1 MKTFPDKGA
10 YIMAERKP
18 RATREDSLNAK
29 LAKNAE
35 AKAKLQEKMDT
46 LDAIEADLKQKLA
59 ELKDEKKKAER
70 AAEAKAKREEK
81 KKAEKELMKAIS
93 KSGLSMEEIKKKL
106 GI

>member
-1 MKTFPDKGA
+1 
-10 YIMAERKP
+10 MAERKP

-29 LAKNAE
+29 LTKNAE
-35 AKAKLQEKMDT
+35 AKAKLQEKIDA
-46 LDAIEADLKQKLA
+46 LDAIEADLKKKLA

-93 KSGLSMEEIKKKL
+93 KSGLSMEEIKEKL